1 MRERLF
7 TCAQVGTGSTK
18 RESKSKEKPLERQGL
33 RKALNT
39 RIVKKRNQGTNVRK
53 GKATLSDLQDT
64 RQATVPKRR
73 RTEDKNETMDCG
85 KG

>member
-1 MRERLF
+1 MREREV
-7 TCAQVGTGSTK
+7 TCAQVGTGTAK
-18 RESKSKEKPLERQGL
+18 RESKSKEIPLERQRL

-39 RIVKKRNQGTNVRK
+39 RIVKEKNQGTNVRK

-73 RTEDKNETMDCG
+73 RMEGENENMDCG
-85 KG
+85 KY